1 MTDSI
6 HTPCS
11 NQEERRRDKT
21 PAHKINIQSLM
32 ASVAESQVV
41 DSTSVWYLSIT
52 KSRLTRPTIVTWCCY
67 NSYCLP
73 HVRSHIKFFMF
84 HHDSRVTCCTAQ
96 GAVNFPTLTSSRQNE
111 WCWPILIILSK
122 QTKRWICNKVT
133 VKGPTRPEFR
143 CYITLWSDTI
153 VNHNTCFRLL
163 FFWR

>member
-1 MTDSI
+1 MVVLTIALPRSGVKRTTMQDSGI
-6 HTPCS
+6 RNSCWREHHFCSYRRKSIYSWHTKNPQDDWQYTPCS

-41 DSTSVWYLSIT
+41 DSTSIWYLSIT

-96 GAVNFPTLTSSRQNE
+96 GAVNFPTLTSSRQNDAD
-111 WCWPILIILSK
+111 
-122 QTKRWICNKVT
+122 R
-133 VKGPTRPEFR
+133 F
-143 CYITLWSDTI
+143 
-153 VNHNTCFRLL
+153 
-163 FFWR
+163 